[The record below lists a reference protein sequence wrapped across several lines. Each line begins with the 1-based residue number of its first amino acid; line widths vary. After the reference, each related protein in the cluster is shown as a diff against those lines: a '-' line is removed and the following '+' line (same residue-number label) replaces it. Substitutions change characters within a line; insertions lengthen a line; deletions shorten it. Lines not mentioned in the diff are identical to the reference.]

1 MAIITIIVILIT
13 TSIPAVVNCGALNMR
28 SGAGTNYSVVTTLTK
43 NTAVTITGEAKD
55 SSGTLWYKITAGS
68 KTGYVHSSYLTKK
81 NAGGNSSNNNNSDTS
96 TDVSGQTMMWS
107 MFEVE
112 PVHLRAL

>member
-1 MAIITIIVILIT
+1 
-13 TSIPAVVNCGALNMR
+13 MR

-43 NTAVTITGEAKD
+43 NTAVTITGEDK
-55 SSGTLWYKITAGS
+55 GQQRTLWYKITAGS

-96 TDVSGQTMMWS
+96 TDVSGQTMKVAYDVVNVRS
-107 MFEVE
+107 GAGTSKGVVTVVYQNEKV
-112 PVHLRAL
+112 LS